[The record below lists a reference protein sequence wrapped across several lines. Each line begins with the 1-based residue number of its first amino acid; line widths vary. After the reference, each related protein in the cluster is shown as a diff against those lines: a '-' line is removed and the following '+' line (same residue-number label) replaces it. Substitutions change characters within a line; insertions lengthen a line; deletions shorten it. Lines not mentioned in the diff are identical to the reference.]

1 MPLLAFREIL
11 NLKSL
16 HVDFL
21 DFSTVFPFGKGY
33 DADWDDRAAW
43 MMPLAMSIER
53 ITAKHK
59 NPRNVQRSLKEITFT
74 GLPRNDSGL
83 VIVKQ
88 YSRLLAP
95 DGRFGVGWGVKGK
108 RYELLGPYEDD
119 GVSKRKVSEVSR
131 CEGVEILWMAV
142 GEVGEWIAR
151 ENTSGSKWLFQEGL
165 LQEGLLHKRLFQ
177 EGLLQEGLLF
187 YSYEDDWGYDN
198 LD

>member
-21 DFSTVFPFGKGY
+21 DFRTAFPVGKGY
-33 DADWDDRAAW
+33 DTDWDDGAPW

-53 ITAKHK
+53 IIAKHK
-59 NPRNVQRSLKEITFT
+59 NPSKVQRALKEITFT

-108 RYELLGPYEDD
+108 RYELLSAYEDD
-119 GVSKRKVSEVSR
+119 GVSKRKDSEVSR
-131 CEGVEILWMAV
+131 CEGVEMLWMAA

-151 ENTSGSKWLFQEGL
+151 ENTSGSKWLFHEGL
-165 LQEGLLHKRLFQ
+165 LQEGLLQ
-177 EGLLQEGLLF
+177 GGLLQELLLF
-187 YSYEDDWGYDN
+187 YIFEDN
-198 LD
+198 